1 MNGSEIARLTPR
13 NGYER
18 HEYEII
24 NEDND
29 CTIRHEH

>member
-1 MNGSEIARLTPR
+1 MNSPLNGSEIARLTPR

-24 NEDND
+24 KW
-29 CTIRHEH
+29 R